1 MRIKFMFAII
11 LFSLIVIL
19 TGGYMAYRAVSNP
32 YDFPIDLVYTWVD
45 GNDPVWQAK
54 KAYWQKQY
62 APDDE
67 YAISPARWR
76 DRDELKYSLRSVEQY
91 MPWVNNIYIVT
102 DNQVPAWLNINHPKI
117 KIVDHSEIFP
127 AEALP
132 VFNSIAIE
140 SRLAH
145 IPDLS
150 EHFIYSN
157 DDFFTATYLSPDFF
171 FTADGKPIFYQELY
185 SKSYING
192 LLEQYKDE
200 MWAKLWQLP
209 TKLIAE
215 KFGGEPFYMIDT
227 HTMGAISKSDFLEA
241 EKIFPEEFKRT
252 TYSKFRT
259 ENDLNFGIVS
269 MLEFLNQRVV
279 VKGANQVDK
288 KFNCKTA
295 GVLIMGHMEELE
307 SKKPCQFCLN
317 DTQTN
322 SEELNRKHVLYMQQ
336 KFPYK
341 SAFEK

>member
-1 MRIKFMFAII
+1 MRLKFMSAIVLFA
-11 LFSLIVIL
+11 LIVIL
-19 TGGYMAYRAVSNP
+19 TGSGIAYRAVSNP

-45 GNDPVWQAK
+45 GNDPEWQVK
-54 KAYWQKQY
+54 KIYWQKQL

-67 YAISPARWR
+67 YAVSPARWR
-76 DRDELKYSLRSVEQY
+76 DREELKYSLRSVEQY
-91 MPWVNNIYIVT
+91 MPWVNKIYIVT
-102 DNQVPAWLNINHPKI
+102 DNQVPAWLNLNHPKI
-117 KIVDHSEIFP
+117 KIISHSEIFP
-127 AEALP
+127 ADALP
-132 VFNSIAIE
+132 VFNSMAIE
-140 SRLAH
+140 TRLAH
-145 IPDLS
+145 IPGLS

-157 DDFFTATYLSPDFF
+157 DDFFTAVYLSPDFF
-171 FTADGKPIFYQELY
+171 FTADGTPIFYNELY
-185 SKSYING
+185 SKSYIKG

-215 KFGGEPFYMIDT
+215 KFGGEPFYLLDT
-227 HTMGAISKSDFLEA
+227 HTMGANRKSDFLAA
-241 EKIFPEEFKRT
+241 EKVFPEDFKRT

-259 ENDLNFGIVS
+259 ENDLSMGIVS
-269 MLEFLNQRVV
+269 MLEFLNHRVV
-279 VKGANQVDK
+279 VKGANQIDK